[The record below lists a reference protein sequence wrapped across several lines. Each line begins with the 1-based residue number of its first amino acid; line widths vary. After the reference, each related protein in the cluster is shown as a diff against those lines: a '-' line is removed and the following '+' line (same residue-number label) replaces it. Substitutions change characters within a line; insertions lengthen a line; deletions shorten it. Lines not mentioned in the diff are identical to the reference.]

1 MLQFREVFDRF
12 DTDGTGTISK
22 AELKLAVK
30 QSLFNRKAKD
40 LDVDALIAEFD
51 KDGNGNEQLRQ
62 VRHTTEYGFTNVFS
76 LLRVGTSSKG
86 AHSHA

>member
-51 KDGNGNEQLRQ
+51 KDGNETIDFAEFQQLRQ
-62 VRHTTEYGFTNVFS
+62 VGHTPEYGFTNVF
-76 LLRVGTSSKG
+76 
-86 AHSHA
+86 

>member
-12 DTDGTGTISK
+12 DKDGTGTISR
-22 AELKLAVK
+22 AELRSAVK

-51 KDGNGNEQLRQ
+51 KDGNESIDFGEFQQLRQ
-62 VRHTTEYGFTNVFS
+62 VRHKTECGFTM
-76 LLRVGTSSKG
+76 SS
-86 AHSHA
+86 HCCV